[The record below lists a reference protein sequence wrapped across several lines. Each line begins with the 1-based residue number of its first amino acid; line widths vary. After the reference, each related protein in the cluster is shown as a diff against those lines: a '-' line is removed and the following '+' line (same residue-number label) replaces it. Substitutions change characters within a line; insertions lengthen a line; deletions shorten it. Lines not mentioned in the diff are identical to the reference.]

1 MIRRKNRLTVG
12 CHRFKPFPYLCLF
25 LLRPCQK
32 RLRSGKCFFLFFLF
46 CNLRF
51 CLFLLRSQPFFFFRF
66 RLQFLS
72 PFQKFLF
79 FLFHLPQQFQA
90 FLPCADL
97 YFQFF
102 ADRGLPVCL
111 FALLPFLRLFRDQ
124 LLQFFFFLGFFLL
137 PLPAL
142 FYLSKQPV
150 LLFHLRSQCTALLF
164 QPGKALL
171 IHLDAERQ
179 QLHAA
184 HHLSVKFFFF
194 QLCKFFLKHRILWAD
209 NPRKILADAPFFLII
224 RFPPRFRRIPQP
236 VLQFLINFRMEHFS
250 ENFAPVCR
258 PREEKFLK
266 IALRNHGNL
275 PELTL
280 IQSKKLRY
288 RLGHF
293 RTFCDRLP
301 LVRENQLCIRLLCCH
316 PLAAV
321 FRAQILRIPFYGVIF
336 SAVCEGEF
344 YKGAYFRFR
353 IFAAEHLPFP
363 DFTARL
369 AVECKRDR
377 IKNCRF
383 SRAGIS
389 CDQI

>member
-1 MIRRKNRLTVG
+1 
-12 CHRFKPFPYLCLF
+12 
-25 LLRPCQK
+25 
-32 RLRSGKCFFLFFLF
+32 
-46 CNLRF
+46 
-51 CLFLLRSQPFFFFRF
+51 
-66 RLQFLS
+66 
-72 PFQKFLF
+72 
-79 FLFHLPQQFQA
+79 
-90 FLPCADL
+90 
-97 YFQFF
+97 
-102 ADRGLPVCL
+102 
-111 FALLPFLRLFRDQ
+111 
-124 LLQFFFFLGFFLL
+124 
-137 PLPAL
+137 
-142 FYLSKQPV
+142 
-150 LLFHLRSQCTALLF
+150 
-164 QPGKALL
+164 
-171 IHLDAERQ
+171 
-179 QLHAA
+179 
-184 HHLSVKFFFF
+184 
-194 QLCKFFLKHRILWAD
+194 
-209 NPRKILADAPFFLII
+209 
-224 RFPPRFRRIPQP
+224 
-236 VLQFLINFRMEHFS
+236 MEHFS

-321 FRAQILRIPFYGVIF
+321 FRTQILRIPFYGVIF
-336 SAVCEGEF
+336 STVCEGEF

-369 AVECKRDR
+369 AVERKRDR